1 MTEALLIVDLQNDFL
16 PGGALG
22 VKGGEETLPVINEL
36 MTKFSLIVATQDW
49 HPTDHISFAETHGK
63 KVGETIEIDGMKQE
77 LWPVHCVKHTPGS
90 QISKEVNQDLIEKYF
105 YKGSDQ
111 GIDSYSAFFDNG
123 HVKSTGLDAFLK
135 EQGVTKITVA
145 GLTTDF
151 CVLFSVI
158 DALKLGYEVVVVAD
172 ACRPVFDDKVALE
185 KMREAG
191 ATIIYSKDL

>member
-1 MTEALLIVDLQNDFL
+1 MPEALLIVDLQNDFL

-22 VKGGEETLPVINEL
+22 VKGGDEIIPIINEL

-49 HPTDHISFAETHGK
+49 HPPDHVSFAETHGK
-63 KVGETIEIDGMKQE
+63 KVGEVIDLDGIKQE

-90 QISKEVNQDLIEKYF
+90 QISKEVNQDLIERYF

-123 HVKSTGLDAFLK
+123 HEKPTGLDAFLK
-135 EQGVTKITVA
+135 EKGVTKITVA

-172 ACRPVFDDKVALE
+172 ACRPVFDDKGALE
-185 KMREAG
+185 MMREAG
-191 ATIIYSKDL
+191 AVITLSKDL